1 MVNAGE
7 IAMRSRVLLLA
18 FVVAVSCFGVACTDS
33 SSTRADP
40 ASLIGTFRSFQSIES
55 ARDALVPAM
64 RNWVIIENERRPP
77 DYWAYIVL
85 ARDYEHLHQSGDLL
99 LSFVGGRLME
109 TRFYPLDR
117 RAYVVAL
124 RQTGLGVALDKP
136 VMAGMHV
143 RVSMGRDERAD
154 YVAWLD
160 LRLEEQAWR
169 AIKRH
174 S

>member
-1 MVNAGE
+1 MCFRV
-7 IAMRSRVLLLA
+7 VLLAVL
-18 FVVAVSCFGVACTDS
+18 VAVSCVCPACSDS
-33 SSTRADP
+33 SAKPETP
-40 ASLIGTFRSFQSIES
+40 ASLIGAFRSFQSIES
-55 ARDALVPAM
+55 ARDILVPEL
-64 RNWVIIENERRPP
+64 RHWFVVEDERRPP
-77 DYWAYIVL
+77 DYWAHIVL
-85 ARDYEHLHQSGDLL
+85 VKGYEHLRQSGDLL

-109 TRFYPLDR
+109 TRFYPLDQQ
-117 RAYVVAL
+117 AYLVAL
-124 RQTGLGVALDKP
+124 RQTGIDVGLDKP
-136 VMAGMHV
+136 VMTEMHV

>member
-1 MVNAGE
+1 MRRVEAQRDHGACRSANWWARAAPLLRRA
-7 IAMRSRVLLLA
+7 AM
-18 FVVAVSCFGVACTDS
+18 TQD
-33 SSTRADP
+33 
-40 ASLIGTFRSFQSIES
+40 
-55 ARDALVPAM
+55 
-64 RNWVIIENERRPP
+64 WVIVEDDRRAP

-85 ARDYEHLHQSGDLL
+85 ARGYEHLDQPGDLL

-109 TRFYPLDR
+109 TRFYPSNQ

-124 RQTGLGVALDKP
+124 RQAGIAVALEKS
-136 VMAGMHV
+136 VMTALHV